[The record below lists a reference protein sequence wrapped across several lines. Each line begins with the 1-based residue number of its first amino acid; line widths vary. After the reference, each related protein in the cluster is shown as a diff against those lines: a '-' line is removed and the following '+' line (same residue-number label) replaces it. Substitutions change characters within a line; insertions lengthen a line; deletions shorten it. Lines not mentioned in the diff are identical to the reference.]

1 MPLDHRNNTRRS
13 IYRLAVLLIATVAIG
28 QALALPEPKRQ
39 DSGIPGA
46 HGPVPNRKELQE
58 AAMPPLFVPS
68 EKVSADKAVSFPTD
82 I

>member
-1 MPLDHRNNTRRS
+1 MPQDRRSNTRSS
-13 IYRLAVLLIATVAIG
+13 IYRLAVLLICTVAIG
-28 QALALPEPKRQ
+28 HALALPELKRQ

-46 HGPVPNRKELQE
+46 HEPVSDRKELQE
-58 AAMPPLFVPS
+58 AAMPPVFVPS